1 MKTYYDCIPC
11 FTRQALD
18 AARFATDDEKIHE
31 IVLRKVLNSISNMNM
46 NRTPPEMGAFIHR
59 IVKEFSG
66 NEDPYKEIKSKF
78 NKIALALYPELV
90 KILDKSS
97 NKFESA
103 VRLAIAGNIIDFGVG
118 TSIDKTLVLKTIEQT
133 LTDKL
138 FGSVEHFQ
146 GAVSSARKI
155 LYLGDNS
162 GEIVFDRV
170 FIEYLL
176 SITKP
181 EVEITFAVRGKPIIN
196 DVTFIDAE
204 ETGMTKIVNVIDN
217 GFDVPGTVID
227 KCSEEFQS
235 FFKESDLIISKGQG
249 NYETLSGVDKNIF
262 FLLKVKCKVIAK
274 DIKCKIGTSVVK
286 EGIRH

>member
-18 AARFATDDEKIHE
+18 AVRFATEDEIIHE
-31 IVLRKVLNSISNMNM
+31 MVLRKVLNSISDMDM

-59 IVKEFSG
+59 IVKEFSE

-90 KILDKSS
+90 KIRDGSS
-97 NKFESA
+97 NKFDTA

-118 TSIDKTLVLKTIEQT
+118 TNVDKTLVLKTIEQT
-133 LTDKL
+133 LTERVH
-138 FGSVEHFQ
+138 GSMEHFQ
-146 GAVSSARKI
+146 DAVSGAHKI

-176 SITKP
+176 SIKKTNND
-181 EVEITFAVRGKPIIN
+181 IIFAVRGKPIIN
-196 DVTFIDAE
+196 DVTLVDAE
-204 ETGMTKIVNVIDN
+204 KTGMTKIVNVIDN
-217 GFDVPGTVID
+217 GFDVPGTVIN

-235 FFKESDLIISKGQG
+235 LFNESDLIISKGQG
-249 NYETLSGVDKNIF
+249 NYETLSGVNKNIF
-262 FLLKVKCKVIAK
+262 FLLKAKCKVIAK
-274 DIKCKIGTSVVK
+274 DLGCKIGTSVVK
-286 EGIRH
+286 KRH